1 MAPFAIAVAF
11 PTDVTGP
18 VKFALVV
25 TVAALPVTLPVMGLV
40 KVLTPP
46 TVWLVL
52 RSTKSA
58 AEAAAPFIP
67 GGPAGP
73 VDPAAPAAPAGPG
86 GPGGEFTA

>member
-1 MAPFAIAVAF
+1 MAVTF

-18 VKFALVV
+18 IRLALVV
-25 TVAALPVTLPVMGLV
+25 TVAAFPVIFPVMGLV
-40 KVLTPP
+40 KVFTPP

-58 AEAAAPFIP
+58 AEAAAPSIP

-73 VDPAAPAAPAGPG
+73 AVPAAPAGPCG
-86 GPGGEFTA
+86 PIGPGGEFTA